1 MDISGLERHIKNRK
15 LPNPVL
21 IFSGPEE
28 FLKEKSFKE
37 ISRSLIPE
45 SDHPDNV
52 IRVVCVAKELP
63 ELLNRIYSFSF
74 NPSPRIFFI
83 QEIDAIPAKARKEF
97 LDRLQ
102 NGGIPLDTIL
112 IFNVSDNRTA
122 TEIAGKFKQQADKID
137 FWAPFANQLS
147 AWVKKEAAELKCEIS
162 QEAADLL
169 IELAGS
175 DLSLLYQELN
185 KLALA
190 CNGKKITLSEV
201 KSGVSYL
208 RQDNIFDFLEAFGQ
222 RSPVKTV
229 RCIESLLNSG
239 EAPQKIWFMLCR
251 QIREFR
257 LFHEIA
263 AARPDLFENVVS
275 ALRQYGQIAAK
286 SDFRANQE
294 KKNLISKIQELCE
307 EFPVTLTEKTG
318 MKSPAKLKNL
328 YLALNFERQELINC
342 WPKII
347 QTDLHLKSGAMDA
360 RSVLQNFV
368 AEMLTNRPS

>member
-1 MDISGLERHIKNRK
+1 MDIPSLERHIKNHK

-28 FLKEKSFKE
+28 FLKEKSFND
-37 ISRSLIPE
+37 ITRSLVPE
-45 SDHPDNV
+45 SDYPDNIV
-52 IRVVCVAKELP
+52 RVVCVARELP

-74 NPSPRIFFI
+74 NSSPRIFFI
-83 QEIDAIPAKARKEF
+83 QEIDSIPAKTRKEF

-102 NGGIPLDTIL
+102 NGGIPTDTIL
-112 IFNVSDNRTA
+112 IFSLSDNRTA
-122 TEIAGKFKQQADKID
+122 TEIVTKFKQQSDKID

-147 AWVKKEAAELKCEIS
+147 AWVKKEATELKCEIS

-190 CNGKKITLSEV
+190 CKNKKITLVEV

-208 RQDNIFDFLEAFGQ
+208 RQDNIFDLLEAFGQ
-222 RSPVKTV
+222 RSSTKTV

-257 LFHEIA
+257 LFHEIV
-263 AARPDLFENVVS
+263 AARPDVFEGILS
-275 ALRQYGQIAAK
+275 SLRQYGQLATK
-286 SDFRANQE
+286 SDFRSNQE
-294 KKNLISKIQELCE
+294 KKNLIAKIQDLSE
-307 EFPVTLTEKTG
+307 EFPVSLAEKTG
-318 MKSPAKLKNL
+318 LKQPARLKNL
-328 YLALNFERQELINC
+328 YLALNFERLELINC
-342 WPKII
+342 WQKII

-368 AEMLTNRPS
+368 AEMLISKPS